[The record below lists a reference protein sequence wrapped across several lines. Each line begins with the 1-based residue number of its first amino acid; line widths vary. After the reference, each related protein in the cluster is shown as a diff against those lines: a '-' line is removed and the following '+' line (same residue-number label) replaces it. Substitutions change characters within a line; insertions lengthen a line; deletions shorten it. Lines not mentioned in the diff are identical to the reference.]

1 MFNKIVLSLLF
12 LIFSHSAFASK
23 QIEWEDLRPEVSPH
37 NIVLPNLTSDQI
49 DKLKQITRLKQSTN
63 TENLKWV
70 EELKKELQDQ
80 KINADD
86 VLRLHASYVEAEQ
99 AKAEAL
105 TNKFDGEN
113 VRIAGF
119 LVPLEFSGAMIA
131 TGFLLVPVAGACIHV
146 PPPPANQIIKVSY
159 PEGYKY
165 KHLQIPVWV
174 EGKISSDIQTDSL
187 YMVDGE
193 TEITMGYVMEATSV
207 TDYD

>member
-12 LIFSHSAFASK
+12 LTFSHSAFASK

-63 TENLKWV
+63 PDQVKRGEQLKN
-70 EELKKELQDQ
+70 ELLDQ
-80 KINADD
+80 NIDADE
-86 VLRLHASYVEAEQ
+86 VLRLHAAYVKAEQ

-105 TNKFDGEN
+105 TDQYDGEN

-119 LVPLEFSGAMIA
+119 LVPLEFSDMMVA
-131 TGFLLVPVAGACIHV
+131 TEFLLVPTAGACIHV

-159 PEGYKY
+159 PDGYKL
-165 KHLQIPVWV
+165 KHLRLPVWV
-174 EGKISSDIQTDSL
+174 EGKVSSDIQTDSL
-187 YMVDGE
+187 YIVDGE
-193 TEITMGYVMEATSV
+193 TNITMGYQMDATLV